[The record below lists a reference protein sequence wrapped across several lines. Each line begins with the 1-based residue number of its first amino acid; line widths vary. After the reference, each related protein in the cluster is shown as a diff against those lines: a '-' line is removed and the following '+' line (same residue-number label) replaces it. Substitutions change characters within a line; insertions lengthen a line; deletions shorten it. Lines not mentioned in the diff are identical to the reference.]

1 MKRCQQ
7 NSLAKTAY
15 VRSAKIRQSA
25 RGESCTMNSPQCNY
39 NPETV
44 VWCHSNFGE
53 HGKGYG
59 IKAHDM
65 FGFYGC
71 SACHYWL
78 DIGTTASAEEKR
90 FRFSLAHA
98 RSLLRLIEKGIV
110 KVA

>member
-1 MKRCQQ
+1 MKLCR

-15 VRSAKIRQSA
+15 VRSTKIRQSA
-25 RGESCTMNSPQCNY
+25 RGESCSMNSPLCNY
-39 NPETV
+39 NHDTV

-53 HGKGYG
+53 HGKGIG
-59 IKAHDM
+59 IKAHDI

-71 SACHYWL
+71 SACHDWL
-78 DIGTTASAEEKR
+78 DKGDARVEEKR

-98 RSLLRLIEKGIV
+98 RSLLLLIERGIV

>member
-25 RGESCTMNSPQCNY
+25 RGESCTLNSPLCNY
-39 NPETV
+39 DPDTV

-59 IKAHDM
+59 IKAHDI

-71 SACHYWL
+71 SGCHDWL
-78 DIGTTASAEEKR
+78 DNGKWVAEEKR
-90 FRFSLAHA
+90 FLFSLAHA

-110 KVA
+110 KVT